1 MWPLT
6 LWPARASVAGLVGAI
21 SGTAGNGTTLTT
33 ALAHA
38 QLPNGPRVY
47 IQSEL
52 SAIATL
58 FTLLHRL

>member
-1 MWPLT
+1 M
-6 LWPARASVAGLVGAI
+6 AGLSPGARAI

-38 QLPNGPRVY
+38 WLPNGHRVY

-52 SAIATL
+52 SAIVTL
-58 FTLLHRL
+58 FTVGRL